1 MRPPGQCA
9 DQYDDENDKKKGAD
23 GHGASLAASHYL
35 RSSVRTAQR
44 PMAQA
49 TCDHTLVAS
58 VKVCY
63 SVDAHRSGR
72 APWNFPGANSCIWPR
87 ALPLVSRMTR
97 AQAYPTRPCVSSL
110 ASCRRRER
118 HPRLGELLAHHVEGE
133 NEQLGK
139 RDPWYY
145 LSPHHS
151 RSYMLRSQ
159 LISSD
164 RRLISR
170 QELGGRAS
178 VHVWLCGNDI
188 ELSSLLD
195 QFRDLLSII
204 SQPGP

>member
-1 MRPPGQCA
+1 MRPHPRGQC
-9 DQYDDENDKKKGAD
+9 EGLLFCRRTSLWEGTMEFPRRKFL
-23 GHGASLAASHYL
+23 HLAA
-35 RSSVRTAQR
+35 
-44 PMAQA
+44 
-49 TCDHTLVAS
+49 
-58 VKVCY
+58 
-63 SVDAHRSGR
+63 
-72 APWNFPGANSCIWPR
+72 

-151 RSYMLRSQ
+151 RSYMLRSH

-164 RRLISR
+164 RRLVSR